1 MHFVWMHDAAAL
13 YMQGYDTRARAYADS
28 LDPTLR
34 SVHDRVVD
42 LSGCGA
48 DSKVLDIATG
58 TGAIARRAE
67 ARGARVTAV
76 DISPKMIDLAKSL
89 GGAVTYLVADATRL
103 DFPEGEFDCI
113 TCGFAFSH
121 IPQLGKTFAEVK
133 RVAKPQ
139 GTIVECSWGPTAY
152 CPAFSAVLRVLGK
165 YAGDK
170 SVHAFD
176 GILDEDTWADAA
188 KGVRVLESAG
198 FLEVAAT
205 SMRLNG
211 TYANGAAAV
220 AWVHAWPDYGLTID
234 QLSASAR
241 RDFNAEATAAA
252 TESDLSYWFEINYYT
267 MKNPG

>member
-1 MHFVWMHDAAAL
+1 MQDPAAL
-13 YMQGYDTRARAYADS
+13 YTRGYDTRAQAYADS

-48 DSKVLDIATG
+48 GSNVLDIATG
-58 TGAIARRAE
+58 TGAIARLAE

-76 DISPKMIDLAKSL
+76 DISPKMIDLAKSM
-89 GGAVTYLVADATRL
+89 GGTISYSVADATRL
-103 DFPEGEFDCI
+103 EFSGGEFDCI

-121 IPQLGKTFAEVK
+121 IPQIEKAFAELK

-139 GTIVECSWGPTAY
+139 GTIVECSWGPTAH
-152 CPAFSAVLRVLGK
+152 CPAFSAVLRVLAK
-165 YAGDK
+165 YAGEK
-170 SVHAFD
+170 SVHAFH

-198 FLEVAAT
+198 FLDVAAT

-211 TYANGAAAV
+211 TYPSGAAAV

-234 QLSASAR
+234 NLSASAR
-241 RDFNAEATAAA
+241 NDFNLEATAAA
-252 TESDLSYWFEINYYT
+252 AECDLSYWFEINYYT
-267 MKNPG
+267 MKNPS